1 MDERP
6 GHTTRLTGQRAALLY
21 FNDIKELVSRID
33 LALAKEENE
42 VNSDS
47 SVHGELTD
55 DIKGFRTI
63 YRFIQTCTICYK
75 R

>member
-6 GHTTRLTGQRAALLY
+6 GHTTRLTGQRAALPY
-21 FNDIKELVSRID
+21 FNDIKELVYRIE
-33 LALAKEENE
+33 ALAKEENE

-55 DIKGFRTI
+55 DIEGSRTI

>member
-21 FNDIKELVSRID
+21 FNDIKELVSRIE
-33 LALAKEENE
+33 ALAKEENE

-55 DIKGFRTI
+55 DIEGPRNI

>member
-6 GHTTRLTGQRAALLY
+6 GHITRLTGQQAALLY
-21 FNDIKELVSRID
+21 FNDIKEHISRIE
-33 LALAKEENE
+33 ALGKEENE
-42 VNSDS
+42 VTVIRLQN
-47 SVHGELTD
+47 VELTD
-55 DIKGFRTI
+55 NIEGSKNI